1 MANANYSA
9 SDDSNNLTDV
19 FLSEW
24 MDNMTD
30 KAHENTG
37 KVKMILNGE

>member
-1 MANANYSA
+1 MVNANYSV
-9 SDDSNNLTDV
+9 SDDSNNLIYV

-24 MDNMTD
+24 MDNTID
-30 KAHENTG
+30 KVYENIG